1 MAEEKQTDQI
11 ADMLAIDDEQ
21 ARSRTPPEA
30 ELNVDPPADKK
41 PPERDESGKFKGKE
55 EKPAD
60 KADDPKKPDAKVE
73 EPKDVVPLAKYL
85 EVSNSLK
92 KQVEEGTLTNAQLRK
107 ELDELKAKLVPTPKE
122 PPEPDFV
129 ENPKG
134 YVDHKLEQ
142 ALKGIEEAN
151 KKAEATGKAA
161 TETATQAAEQVQVQQ
176 FITNLQTHE
185 QRFAQTNPDYYDALD
200 HLRTVRKA
208 QLREFNPEITQAQID
223 ATIRQEEQQL
233 AIQLHRQ
240 GRDPVQTAYNLAKHF
255 GYQAKPKDPPAPG
268 ATDVAKLPD
277 VPNRRLPPD
286 QTLGSGSS
294 EETPVYGKDETDPV
308 DVALAS
314 LKLKRA

>member
-1 MAEEKQTDQI
+1 MADEKPDPIT
-11 ADMLAIDDEQ
+11 DMLAIDDER

-41 PPERDESGKFKGKE
+41 PPERDETGKFKGKDDPK
-55 EKPAD
+55 KPD
-60 KADDPKKPDAKVE
+60 ADDPKKPDAKVE

-107 ELDELKAKLVPTPKE
+107 ELDELKAKLAPTPKE

-176 FITNLQTHE
+176 FFTNLQSHE
-185 QRFAQTNPDYYDALD
+185 QRFVAANPDYHDALA
-200 HLRTVRKA
+200 HLRTVRAA
-208 QLREFNPEITQAQID
+208 QLREFSPQITQEQIV

-240 GRDPVQTAYNLAKHF
+240 GRDPVQTAYNLARHF
-255 GYQAKPKDPPAPG
+255 GYQKKAADPPAPG